1 MKRLITPATLI
12 AVLVCASAALAHGST
27 VGVAGIQAPADAT
40 AGAPGD
46 PCAAKDPETGRVPVV
61 SNAMAGSLI
70 GCWYTDTFNLITSTA
85 SGVIYASGSEHF
97 VGCLDGRGKGSCAQT
112 DRTGTL
118 ALKYTFLALYDLA
131 TNQEVWG
138 GCQHKIVSGT
148 GGFAKAAGRIDF
160 QDNVANGTSSYVGF
174 LTLQGRD
181 QSARARAVAAAAAVR
196 RPASMC

>member
-1 MKRLITPATLI
+1 MKRLITLTTAI
-12 AVLVCASAALAHGST
+12 GFLVCASAVLAHGST
-27 VGVAGIQAPADAT
+27 VGVSGIQAPADAT

-46 PCAAKDPETGRVPVV
+46 PCAATDPQTGKTPVV

-70 GCWYTDTFNLITSTA
+70 GCWYTDTFNQMISTA
-85 SGVIYASGSEHF
+85 SGVLEATGTEHF
-97 VGCLDGRGKGSCAQT
+97 VGCLDVRRKGSCAQT

-118 ALKYTFLALYDLA
+118 ALKYTFLAEFDPA
-131 TNQEVWG
+131 TNNEIWG

-148 GGFAKAAGRIDF
+148 GGFAGAAGRIDF

-181 QSARARAVAAAAAVR
+181 QSARRSAVATAAAVS

>member
-12 AVLVCASAALAHGST
+12 AVLVYASAALAHGST

-46 PCAAKDPETGRVPVV
+46 PCAATDPETGRVPVV

-70 GCWYTDTFNLITSTA
+70 GCWYTDTFKIINSTA

-97 VGCLDGRGKGSCAQT
+97 VGCLDVRRKGSCTET

-118 ALKYTFLALYDLA
+118 ALKYTFLAQYDPV
-131 TNQEVWG
+131 TSNEIWG
-138 GCQHKIVSGT
+138 GCLHKIVSGT
-148 GGFAKAAGRIDF
+148 GGLAGAAGRIDF
-160 QDNVANGTSSYVGF
+160 QDNVANGTSSYLGL
-174 LTLQGRD
+174 LTLQGRG
-181 QSARARAVAAAAAVR
+181 QAARARAVATAAAVR

>member
-27 VGVAGIQAPADAT
+27 VGVTGVQAAADAT

-46 PCAAKDPETGRVPVV
+46 PCAAKDPETGRVPVE

-70 GCWYTDTFNLITSTA
+70 GCWYTDTFNLINSTST
-85 SGVIYASGSEHF
+85 GVIYATGSEHF
-97 VGCLDGRGKGSCAQT
+97 VGCLDVHSKASCTQT
-112 DRTGTL
+112 DRTGTF
-118 ALKYTFLALYDLA
+118 ALKYTFLAQYDPV
-131 TNQEVWG
+131 TSREIWG

-148 GGFAKAAGRIDF
+148 GGFAGAAGRIDF
-160 QDNVANGTSSYVGF
+160 QDNVANGTSSYLAL

-181 QSARARAVAAAAAVR
+181 QAAHARAVATAAAVR

>member
-27 VGVAGIQAPADAT
+27 VGVSGIQAPPDTT

-70 GCWYTDTFNLITSTA
+70 GCWYTDTFNLINSTA
-85 SGVIYASGSEHF
+85 SGVIYAFGSEHF
-97 VGCLDGRGKGSCAQT
+97 VGCLDVRGKGSCAQT

-118 ALKYTFLALYDLA
+118 ALKYTFLAQYDA
-131 TNQEVWG
+131 TGREIWG
-138 GCQHKIVSGT
+138 GCQHKVVSGT
-148 GGFAKAAGRIDF
+148 GGFAGAAGRIDF
-160 QDNVANGTSSYVGF
+160 QDNVANGTSSYVGL

-181 QSARARAVAAAAAVR
+181 RAARARAVATAAAVR

>member
-46 PCAAKDPETGRVPVV
+46 PCAATDPETGRVPQV

-85 SGVIYASGSEHF
+85 SGVIYGTGSEHF
-97 VGCLDGRGKGSCAQT
+97 VGCLDGRGKGSCTPT
-112 DRTGTL
+112 DQTGTL
-118 ALKYTFLALYDLA
+118 ALKYTFLAQYDA
-131 TNQEVWG
+131 TGEIWG
-138 GCQHKIVSGT
+138 GCQHKVVSGT
-148 GGFAKAAGRIDF
+148 GGFARAAGRIDF

>member
-1 MKRLITPATLI
+1 MKRFITTATLLG
-12 AVLVCASAALAHGST
+12 VLVCASAALAHGST

-46 PCAAKDPETGRVPVV
+46 PCAATDPATGRVPVV
-61 SNAMAGSLI
+61 SNAMAGSLS
-70 GCWYTDTFNLITSTA
+70 GCWYTDTFNVVNSTP

-97 VGCLDGRGKGSCAQT
+97 VGCLDVRQGGCAPG
-112 DRTGTL
+112 DRAGTL
-118 ALKYTFLALYDLA
+118 ALKYTFLAQYDPA
-131 TNQEVWG
+131 TNNEIWG

-148 GGFAKAAGRIDF
+148 GGFTGAAGRIDF
-160 QDNVANGTSSYVGF
+160 QDNVANGTSSYLGL

-181 QSARARAVAAAAAVR
+181 HAARARAVATAAVVR